1 MKADGALPMVEQSGR
16 GLGVRADGKHAD
28 VHPDAEGLVHPGAGM
43 SVAPDDPMLL
53 QQHRRPIEYGGTG
66 DDPLWMIIDEDL
78 SEEVTVQ
85 LRQAAWGGI
94 QGLLLKR
101 SVSAVMAG
109 MSFLRVVER

>member
-1 MKADGALPMVEQSGR
+1 MGNLLFVSQTRLPAVDRGMWSAPSMDCALN
-16 GLGVRADGKHAD
+16 
-28 VHPDAEGLVHPGAGM
+28 
-43 SVAPDDPMLL
+43 
-53 QQHRRPIEYGGTG
+53 
-66 DDPLWMIIDEDL
+66 
-78 SEEVTVQ
+78 VTVQ